1 MTIRRRVTAA
11 LIPALLLTA
20 SCNGSSSESDESGA
34 ESGDSS
40 SQSFD
45 GVLGS
50 LVSAIEANDYTC
62 QPESMAMTSAERA
75 ICNTFSS
82 IGVSAYVWADAE
94 TMASEIDAEV
104 YCTSDS
110 HLGEL
115 RFLRGDTW
123 AVSAFSLSESTAD
136 RSEEIDAVL
145 ASLQTALSGEID
157 SKPCG

>member
-11 LIPALLLTA
+11 LIPALLLTTA
-20 SCNGSSSESDESGA
+20 CGGSSSESDERGSETSEGSDQA
-34 ESGDSS
+34 
-40 SQSFD
+40 FD

-50 LVSAIEANDYTC
+50 LVSAIEANDFTC

-94 TMASEIDAEV
+94 TMSSEIDAEV

-145 ASLQTALSGEID
+145 ASLQTALSGELD